1 VPFDQR
7 SVRLLRARVAA
18 TVAGAAAL
26 AALAAGCSTHSKNSP
41 LPSTPNPAS
50 SAANAAPQLAAL
62 AEIAREA
69 TYTAVYNAESSDAP
83 GSSRIITV
91 FRTAARIRIDVTEAP
106 ANVIIQVDPTGT
118 YFCTVPTSGKASCY
132 TLAGPGQPVPSNVD
146 PSGQALFTTTLDVLA
161 QGVNLT
167 VADAP
172 TRPAANGIP
181 ESTCFALIAAPA
193 GGAAPGTYCFTT
205 TGVLTRVQFRSNA
218 LQLIS
223 LAGAPK
229 DSDFTL
235 PMAPL
240 PFGSATPSGIASSV
254 PGGPA
259 SNAPSGTSSPGA

>member
-18 TVAGAAAL
+18 TVAGA